1 MLIFLQ
7 QEKLYDVNISTIR
20 KRVELTTL
28 SAKHN
33 CSNINSRKT
42 NIPAVHNTEL
52 QETTWKVGKNKIQ

>member
-1 MLIFLQ
+1 MMLIFLQ

-52 QETTWKVGKNKIQ
+52 QETT